1 MALLA
6 GFQRAG
12 SILAFVLA
20 GACSAVYPEISTPA
34 RAVPDRAVLTPPPP
48 EDLYFIRIQS
58 ASIPERT
65 RDGRKWDAVGGA
77 APDPFVKVLV
87 SDKEL
92 FRTPTQ
98 PDTLSPTWPD
108 AQRANYRIP
117 KGNSVRVELWDANPI
132 NNHPICVRVIK
143 SFADEAKGG
152 LIQID
157 CESGAKITMITEPA
171 HARIGLGMRY
181 ELRTQSVF
189 ITRVVI
195 DSPAARAG
203 LRGGEE
209 IIRIQ
214 SKDVKGMDEA
224 DARSLINAN
233 APTGVSFTV
242 KKADGSTLDVSL
254 REGPIYP
261 TLDDDVPI
269 E

>member
-1 MALLA
+1 
-6 GFQRAG
+6 
-12 SILAFVLA
+12 
-20 GACSAVYPEISTPA
+20 
-34 RAVPDRAVLTPPPP
+34 
-48 EDLYFIRIQS
+48 
-58 ASIPERT
+58 
-65 RDGRKWDAVGGA
+65 
-77 APDPFVKVLV
+77 
-87 SDKEL
+87 
-92 FRTPTQ
+92 
-98 PDTLSPTWPD
+98 
-108 AQRANYRIP
+108 
-117 KGNSVRVELWDANPI
+117 
-132 NNHPICVRVIK
+132 
-143 SFADEAKGG
+143 
-152 LIQID
+152 
-157 CESGAKITMITEPA
+157 MITEPA

-209 IIRIQ
+209 IVRIQ